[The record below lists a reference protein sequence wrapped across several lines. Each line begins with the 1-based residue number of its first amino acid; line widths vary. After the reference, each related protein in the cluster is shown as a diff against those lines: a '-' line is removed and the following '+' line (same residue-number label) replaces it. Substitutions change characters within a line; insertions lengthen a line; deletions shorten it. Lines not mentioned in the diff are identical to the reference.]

1 VINLF
6 PKEMPMQVYHLRRSE
21 KAITDFTEMWAI
33 IAGQKFVTLALCKD
47 NIPYL
52 ATVNYGYDQ
61 AVGCLYFHCAGEGKK
76 MDYLQANSTVWGQIV
91 EDNGYLDGKCDHAFR
106 SVQFQGHVTFVE
118 DIEEKRR
125 TLFLMIDRLESN
137 PEAVKAK
144 LVTPKALEK
153 VMIGKIHIETMTGKA
168 NHVA

>member
-1 VINLF
+1 
-6 PKEMPMQVYHLRRSE
+6 MPTYHLRRSE
-21 KAITDFTEMWAI
+21 KAITDPAEMWAI
-33 IAGQKFVTLALCKD
+33 IAGQKFVTLALCKE

-61 AVGCLYFHCAGEGKK
+61 VAGCLYFHCAGEGKK
-76 MDYLQANSTVWGQIV
+76 MDYLRANPTVWGQIV
-91 EDNGYLDGKCDHAFR
+91 EDNGYQDGKCDHAFR

-125 TLFLMIDRLESN
+125 ALSLMIDRLESD
-137 PEAVKAK
+137 PEAVKVK
-144 LVTPKALEK
+144 LITPKALEK
-153 VMIGKIHIETMTGKA
+153 VMIGQLHIDTMTGKA

>member
-1 VINLF
+1 
-6 PKEMPMQVYHLRRSE
+6 MQVYHLRRSE
-21 KAITDFTEMWAI
+21 KAITDPAEMWAI
-33 IAGQKFVTLALCKD
+33 IAGQKFMTLALCKD
-47 NIPYL
+47 NVPYL

-61 AVGCLYFHCAGEGKK
+61 AADCLYFHCAGEGKK
-76 MDYLQANSTVWGQIV
+76 MDYLRANPVVWGQIV
-91 EDNGYLDGKCDHAFR
+91 EDNGYRDGKCDHAFH
-106 SVQFQGHVTFVE
+106 SVQFQGYVTFVE

-125 TLFLMIDRLESN
+125 ALSLMIDRLESN

-153 VMIGKIHIETMTGKA
+153 VRIGKVSIKTMTGKA